1 MFTRSEAGALS
12 TTERHVIVNTRNR
25 QIDHYHPGLSIAFEV
40 AGVFQAGGADAA
52 GQAELGVVRGNQCLR
67 IIVDANHGRDRPKD
81 FLARDP
87 HRVDHVGEQRRLQI
101 EAGRLAPKA
110 LAAEGELCALFPAYR
125 EIFQILV
132 ELALINHRTDVGA
145 GLDCII
151 DLEVTQSF
159 DQCGDELIVNALGD
173 DQSRGG
179 GTTLSR
185 GEERGRTDN
194 IGVRFAASVALMFNV
209 LMVVIAIIAITLWNM
224 QQDTSVVVSADLV
237 GLSAG
242 RDGAPVRGSGIFVS
256 GGGDKAGRLN
266 VRRLETDA
274 VYSDGGIAPGTADQI
289 TGGVF
294 TVYGAYVDVVRN
306 RGPVVTYGVNDMVLD
321 NWGVVDRWTA
331 EAKITSHG
339 PSGIGFVNF
348 GIVHELKV
356 NAPIETFGQG
366 ARGFNVYTGTVN
378 LAEFDRVVTHA
389 DGAVG
394 IQISQPIGR
403 LVVHRGIE
411 TFGGT
416 GPSLVKGVV
425 IPLSA
430 IALSIKPGGS
440 AREIE
445 IAGGIKTNGPGVA
458 PIEQHGA
465 IDSLRVTG
473 GFVTTGGG
481 FDKI

>member
-1 MFTRSEAGALS
+1 MDDAER
-12 TTERHVIVNTRNR
+12 TT
-25 QIDHYHPGLSIAFEV
+25 QS
-40 AGVFQAGGADAA
+40 ADTVEKLVTATKDA
-52 GQAELGVVRGNQCLR
+52 CIRRIVVRGDLPDAPSIRLSPGQSLR
-67 IIVDANHGRDRPKD
+67 GESDESKITFADGTDGLQISSDNRIHNIRLHASPDRRALFNDTTVDSLGRIELRNVTTTGRVQI
-81 FLARDP
+81 LARDKVRGG
-87 HRVDHVGEQRRLQI
+87 HI
-101 EAGRLAPKA
+101 
-110 LAAEGELCALFPAYR
+110 
-125 EIFQILV
+125 
-132 ELALINHRTDVGA
+132 DVN
-145 GLDCII
+145 GLDII
-151 DLEVTQSF
+151 AAD
-159 DQCGDELIVNALGD
+159 A
-173 DQSRGG
+173 
-179 GTTLSR
+179 R
-185 GEERGRTDN
+185 GEKERPHGY
-194 IGVRFAASVALMFNV
+194 GVYV
-209 LMVVIAIIAITLWNM
+209 LHGAFTLWNM
-224 QQDTSVVVSADLV
+224 QSDESVIVSADLV

-256 GGGDKAGRLN
+256 GAGDKGGRLN

-274 VYSDGGIAPGTADQI
+274 VYSDGGIAAGTPDQI

-294 TVYGAYVDVVRN
+294 TVYGAHVDVVRN

-331 EAKITSHG
+331 EQKITSHG

-356 NAPIETFGQG
+356 SAPIETFGQG

-378 LAEFDRVVTHA
+378 LAEFDRVITHA

-425 IPLSA
+425 INLSA

-445 IAGGIKTNGPGVA
+445 ISGGIKTNGAGVA

-473 GFVTTGGG
+473 GFVAAGGG

>member
-1 MFTRSEAGALS
+1 MSKLEKIVATADELVAAIGKKGTHHIVVHGNLTDAPSVRLAPGQSLRGEGDGAAVTFVEGSDGLQLS
-12 TTERHVIVNTRNR
+12 SDNRVHNIRLNASVDKRAIFNDTSVASLGRIELRGLTTNGYV
-25 QIDHYHPGLSIAFEV
+25 QI
-40 AGVFQAGGADAA
+40 
-52 GQAELGVVRGNQCLR
+52 
-67 IIVDANHGRDRPKD
+67 
-81 FLARDP
+81 LARDKVRGG
-87 HRVDHVGEQRRLQI
+87 HVDV
-101 EAGRLAPKA
+101 
-110 LAAEGELCALFPAYR
+110 
-125 EIFQILV
+125 
-132 ELALINHRTDVGA
+132 N
-145 GLDCII
+145 GLD
-151 DLEVTQSF
+151 
-159 DQCGDELIVNALGD
+159 
-173 DQSRGG
+173 
-179 GTTLSR
+179 
-185 GEERGRTDN
+185 
-194 IGVRFAASVALMFNV
+194 
-209 LMVVIAIIAITLWNM
+209 IIAADARAEKERPHGYGVYVINGAFTLWNM
-224 QQDTSVVVSADLV
+224 QADDSVIISADLV

-256 GGGDKAGRLN
+256 GAGDKGGRLN

-274 VYSDGGIAPGTADQI
+274 VYSDGGIAPGTPDQI

-294 TVYGAYVDVVRN
+294 TVYGAHVDVVRN

-331 EAKITSHG
+331 EQKITSYG

-356 NAPIETFGQG
+356 DAPIETFGQG

-378 LAEFDRVVTHA
+378 LAEFDRVTTHA

-403 LVVHRGIE
+403 LVVRRGIE

-425 IPLSA
+425 ISLSA

-445 IAGGIKTNGPGVA
+445 ISGGVKTNGAGVA

-465 IDSLRVTG
+465 IDSLRVSG
-473 GFVTTGGG
+473 GFVAAGGG

>member
-1 MFTRSEAGALS
+1 MKTAATVEQLVAATKDAGAR
-12 TTERHVIVNTRNR
+12 EI
-25 QIDHYHPGLSIAFEV
+25 
-40 AGVFQAGGADAA
+40 
-52 GQAELGVVRGNQCLR
+52 VVRGALNNAPPIRLSPGQSLR
-67 IIVDANHGRDRPKD
+67 GDDIGSRITFAADSDGLRLSSNNRVHNIRLDAAPDRRAIFNDTTVDDLGRIELRGVTTTGRVQII
-81 FLARDP
+81 ARDKVRGG
-87 HRVDHVGEQRRLQI
+87 HVDV
-101 EAGRLAPKA
+101 
-110 LAAEGELCALFPAYR
+110 
-125 EIFQILV
+125 
-132 ELALINHRTDVGA
+132 N
-145 GLDCII
+145 GLDII
-151 DLEVTQSF
+151 AAD
-159 DQCGDELIVNALGD
+159 A
-173 DQSRGG
+173 
-179 GTTLSR
+179 R
-185 GEERGRTDN
+185 GERERPHGY
-194 IGVRFAASVALMFNV
+194 GVYV
-209 LMVVIAIIAITLWNM
+209 LHGAFTLWNM
-224 QQDTSVVVSADLV
+224 QPADDVTVSADLV

-242 RDGAPVRGSGIFVS
+242 RSGAPVRGSGIFVS
-256 GGGDKAGRLN
+256 GAGDKGGRLI

-274 VYSDGGIAPGTADQI
+274 VYSDGGIAPGTPDQI

-294 TVYGAYVDVVRN
+294 TVYGSHVDVVRN

-331 EAKITSHG
+331 DEKITSHG

-348 GIVHELKV
+348 GIVNELRV

-394 IQISQPIGR
+394 IQISKPIGR
-403 LVVHRGIE
+403 LVVRRGIE

-425 IPLSA
+425 VSLSA

-445 IAGGIKTNGPGVA
+445 ISGGIKTNGAGVA

-465 IDSLRVTG
+465 IESLRVAG
-473 GFVTTGGG
+473 GFVAAGGG

>member
-1 MFTRSEAGALS
+1 MKDRPMNSQEKSVATVDELVAA
-12 TTERHVIVNTRNR
+12 TKDTDAHHV
-25 QIDHYHPGLSIAFEV
+25 
-40 AGVFQAGGADAA
+40 
-52 GQAELGVVRGNQCLR
+52 VVRGSLANAPSIRLSPGQSLR
-67 IIVDANHGRDRPKD
+67 GEGDGSQITFAAGTDGLQLSSDNRIHNIRLYATTDKRAIFNDTSVASLGRIELRSVTTTGCVRI
-81 FLARDP
+81 LARDKVRGG
-87 HRVDHVGEQRRLQI
+87 HVDV
-101 EAGRLAPKA
+101 
-110 LAAEGELCALFPAYR
+110 
-125 EIFQILV
+125 
-132 ELALINHRTDVGA
+132 N
-145 GLDCII
+145 GLDII
-151 DLEVTQSF
+151 AAD
-159 DQCGDELIVNALGD
+159 A
-173 DQSRGG
+173 
-179 GTTLSR
+179 R
-185 GEERGRTDN
+185 GEKDRPHGY
-194 IGVRFAASVALMFNV
+194 GVY
-209 LMVVIAIIAITLWNM
+209 VINGAFTLWNM
-224 QQDTSVVVSADLV
+224 QADDSVVVSADLV

-256 GGGDKAGRLN
+256 GGGDKGGRLN

-274 VYSDGGIAPGTADQI
+274 VYSDGGIAPGTPDQI

-294 TVYGAYVDVVRN
+294 TVYGAHVDVVRN

-356 NAPIETFGQG
+356 TAPIETFGQG

-378 LAEFDRVVTHA
+378 LAEFDRVTTHA

-394 IQISQPIGR
+394 IQISQPIGK

-425 IPLSA
+425 ISLSA

-445 IAGGIKTNGPGVA
+445 IAGGVKTNGAGVA

-473 GFVTTGGG
+473 GFVAAGGG

>member
-1 MFTRSEAGALS
+1 MAA
-12 TTERHVIVNTRNR
+12 TEK
-25 QIDHYHPGLSIAFEV
+25 AV
-40 AGVFQAGGADAA
+40 AT
-52 GQAELGVVRGNQCLR
+52 
-67 IIVDANHGRDRPKD
+67 VDALVAATKERSVKQIVVSGSLANAPTISLSPGQSLRGEGEEAAVTFTKGTDGLQLSSDNRVHNIRLHTTPDKRAIFNDTSVETLGRIELRGVTTTGRVQI
-81 FLARDP
+81 LARDKVRAG
-87 HRVDHVGEQRRLQI
+87 HVDV
-101 EAGRLAPKA
+101 
-110 LAAEGELCALFPAYR
+110 
-125 EIFQILV
+125 
-132 ELALINHRTDVGA
+132 N
-145 GLDCII
+145 GLD
-151 DLEVTQSF
+151 
-159 DQCGDELIVNALGD
+159 IVAADARSEKDRPHGY
-173 DQSRGG
+173 
-179 GTTLSR
+179 
-185 GEERGRTDN
+185 
-194 IGVRFAASVALMFNV
+194 GVY
-209 LMVVIAIIAITLWNM
+209 VIQGAFTLWNM
-224 QQDTSVVVSADLV
+224 QPDDNVVVSAELV

-256 GGGDKAGRLN
+256 GAGDKGGRLN

-274 VYSDGGIAPGTADQI
+274 VYSDGGIAPGTPDQI

-294 TVYGAYVDVVRN
+294 TVYGAHVDVVRN

-331 EAKITSHG
+331 EAKITSYG

-348 GIVHELKV
+348 GIVRELKV

-378 LAEFDRVVTHA
+378 LAEFDRVTTHA

-403 LVVHRGIE
+403 LVVRRAIE

-425 IPLSA
+425 INLSA

-445 IAGGIKTNGPGVA
+445 ISGGIKTNGPGVS
-458 PIEQHGA
+458 PIEQHGT

-473 GFVTTGGG
+473 GFVAAGGG

>member
-1 MFTRSEAGALS
+1 MDTQE
-12 TTERHVIVNTRNR
+12 TN
-25 QIDHYHPGLSIAFEV
+25 V
-40 AGVFQAGGADAA
+40 AT
-52 GQAELGVVRGNQCLR
+52 
-67 IIVDANHGRDRPKD
+67 VDALIAATRDQNIRRIVVGDDLVGAPSLRLSPGQSLRGSDELSAISFADGLDGLQLSSDNRVHHIHLRTSPDKRAIFNDTNVDNLGRIELRGVTTIGRVQI
-81 FLARDP
+81 LARDKV
-87 HRVDHVGEQRRLQI
+87 RGGHVE
-101 EAGRLAPKA
+101 
-110 LAAEGELCALFPAYR
+110 
-125 EIFQILV
+125 V
-132 ELALINHRTDVGA
+132 N
-145 GLDCII
+145 GLDII
-151 DLEVTQSF
+151 AAD
-159 DQCGDELIVNALGD
+159 A
-173 DQSRGG
+173 
-179 GTTLSR
+179 R
-185 GEERGRTDN
+185 GEEERPHGY
-194 IGVRFAASVALMFNV
+194 GVYV
-209 LMVVIAIIAITLWNM
+209 LHGAFTLWNM
-224 QQDTSVVVSADLV
+224 QPEESVIVSADLI

-256 GGGDKAGRLN
+256 GAGDKGGRLN

-274 VYSDGGIAPGTADQI
+274 VYSDGGIAPGTPDQI

-294 TVYGAYVDVVRN
+294 TVYGAHVDVVRN

-331 EAKITSHG
+331 EQKITSYG

-389 DGAVG
+389 AGAVG
-394 IQISQPIGR
+394 IQISQPIGKL
-403 LVVHRGIE
+403 LVRRGIE

-425 IPLSA
+425 INLSA

-445 IAGGIKTNGPGVA
+445 ISGGIKTNSPGVA

-465 IDSLRVTG
+465 IDSLRVAG
-473 GFVTTGGG
+473 GFVAAGGG
-481 FDKI
+481 FDQI

>member
-1 MFTRSEAGALS
+1 MNISEKLVTTTDALVAATKDKS
-12 TTERHVIVNTRNR
+12 VRHIVVSGHLANSPS
-25 QIDHYHPGLSIAFEV
+25 ISLSPGQSLR
-40 AGVFQAGGADAA
+40 GADEQSIITFAA
-52 GQAELGVVRGNQCLR
+52 GTDGVQLSSDNRIHNLRLDAAPDKRAIFNDTTVASLGRIELRGVTTT
-67 IIVDANHGRDRPKD
+67 GRVQI
-81 FLARDP
+81 LARDKVRGG
-87 HRVDHVGEQRRLQI
+87 HVDV
-101 EAGRLAPKA
+101 
-110 LAAEGELCALFPAYR
+110 
-125 EIFQILV
+125 
-132 ELALINHRTDVGA
+132 N
-145 GLDCII
+145 GLDII
-151 DLEVTQSF
+151 AAD
-159 DQCGDELIVNALGD
+159 A
-173 DQSRGG
+173 
-179 GTTLSR
+179 R
-185 GEERGRTDN
+185 GESERPHGY
-194 IGVRFAASVALMFNV
+194 GVYV
-209 LMVVIAIIAITLWNM
+209 LHGAFTLWNM
-224 QQDTSVVVSADLV
+224 QPDDSVVVSADLV

-256 GGGDKAGRLN
+256 GAGDKGGRLN

-274 VYSDGGIAPGTADQI
+274 VYSDGGIAPGTPDQI

-294 TVYGAYVDVVRN
+294 TVYGAHVDVVRN

-331 EAKITSHG
+331 EAKITSYG

-348 GIVHELKV
+348 GIVRELKV

-425 IPLSA
+425 INLSA
-430 IALSIKPGGS
+430 IALSIKPGGT

-445 IAGGIKTNGPGVA
+445 IAGGVKTNGAGVA

-473 GFVTTGGG
+473 GFVAAGGG

>member
-1 MFTRSEAGALS
+1 
-12 TTERHVIVNTRNR
+12 VNAHEKAIGTVDELVAATKNADVR
-25 QIDHYHPGLSIAFEV
+25 QI
-40 AGVFQAGGADAA
+40 
-52 GQAELGVVRGNQCLR
+52 VVRGELANVAPIRLSPGQSLR
-67 IIVDANHGRDRPKD
+67 GDGDDAMIGFVAGADGLQLSSDNRIHNIGLQTSADKRAIFNDTSVASLGRIELRRVTTIGRVQI
-81 FLARDP
+81 LARDNVRGG
-87 HRVDHVGEQRRLQI
+87 HVDV
-101 EAGRLAPKA
+101 
-110 LAAEGELCALFPAYR
+110 
-125 EIFQILV
+125 
-132 ELALINHRTDVGA
+132 N
-145 GLDCII
+145 GLDII
-151 DLEVTQSF
+151 AAD
-159 DQCGDELIVNALGD
+159 A
-173 DQSRGG
+173 
-179 GTTLSR
+179 R
-185 GEERGRTDN
+185 GEEERPHGY
-194 IGVRFAASVALMFNV
+194 GVYV
-209 LMVVIAIIAITLWNM
+209 LHGAFTLWNM
-224 QQDTSVVVSADLV
+224 QPDDSVVVSADLV

-242 RDGAPVRGSGIFVS
+242 RDGAPVRGGGIFVS
-256 GGGDKAGRLN
+256 GAGDKGGRLN

-274 VYSDGGIAPGTADQI
+274 VYSDGGIAPGTPDHI

-294 TVYGAYVDVVRN
+294 TVYGAHVDVVRN

-321 NWGVVDRWTA
+321 HWGVVDRWTA
-331 EAKITSHG
+331 EAKITSYG

-378 LAEFDRVVTHA
+378 LAEFDRVITHA

-403 LVVHRGIE
+403 LVVRRGLE

-425 IPLSA
+425 ISLSA

-445 IAGGIKTNGPGVA
+445 IAGGIKTNGPGVS

-465 IDSLRVTG
+465 IECLRVTG
-473 GFVTTGGG
+473 GFVAAGGG
-481 FDKI
+481 FDQI

>member
-1 MFTRSEAGALS
+1 MGNAEEAVSTSDAL
-12 TTERHVIVNTRNR
+12 
-25 QIDHYHPGLSIAFEV
+25 V
-40 AGVFQAGGADAA
+40 AATKNKGVHHI
-52 GQAELGVVRGNQCLR
+52 VVRGALTEAPSINLLPGQSLR
-67 IIVDANHGRDRPKD
+67 GDGDGAVITFAAGSDGVRLSSDNRVRNIRLDASPEKRAIFNDASVDGLGRIELRGVTTVGRVQI
-81 FLARDP
+81 LARDKVRGG
-87 HRVDHVGEQRRLQI
+87 HVDV
-101 EAGRLAPKA
+101 
-110 LAAEGELCALFPAYR
+110 
-125 EIFQILV
+125 
-132 ELALINHRTDVGA
+132 N
-145 GLDCII
+145 GLDII
-151 DLEVTQSF
+151 AAD
-159 DQCGDELIVNALGD
+159 A
-173 DQSRGG
+173 
-179 GTTLSR
+179 R
-185 GEERGRTDN
+185 GEKDRPQGY
-194 IGVRFAASVALMFNV
+194 GVYV
-209 LMVVIAIIAITLWNM
+209 LQGAFTLWNM
-224 QQDTSVVVSADLV
+224 QQDASVTISADLV

-256 GGGDKAGRLN
+256 GGGDKAGRLA
-266 VRRLETDA
+266 VRRLETEA
-274 VYSDGGIAPGTADQI
+274 VYSDGGITLGTPDQI

-294 TVYGAYVDVVRN
+294 TVYGAHVDAVRN

-331 EAKITSHG
+331 EAKITSYG

-348 GIVHELKV
+348 GIVHDLKV

-378 LAEFDRVVTHA
+378 LAEFDRVITHA

-394 IQISQPIGR
+394 IQISQPIGK

-425 IPLSA
+425 VTLSA
-430 IALSIKPGGS
+430 IGLSIKPGGS

-445 IAGGIKTNGPGVA
+445 IAGGIRTNGAGVS

-465 IDSLRVTG
+465 VESLRVAG
-473 GFVTTGGG
+473 GFVAAGGG